1 MTVKTI
7 SKKEMSKLKRLGHA
21 KTDSAEHSKRQRIN
35 AKKGWAR
42 RDRKQTLR
50 QKIEDELYRKIHRL
64 AQKVRYGGGTED
76 DEVELELA
84 RYQWQND
91 KLSRCEPE
99 STEYFRLLTRFR
111 YENKKR
117 FNERKKR
124 EEIRRKNGILK
135 N

>member
-7 SKKEMSKLKRLGHA
+7 SKKGLSKLKRAGHA
-21 KTDSAEHSKRQRIN
+21 KTDRAEHSKRQRIN
-35 AKKGWAR
+35 AKAGWAR
-42 RDRKQTLR
+42 RDRKQTVR
-50 QKIEDELYRKIHRL
+50 QRIEDELYRKIHRL
-64 AQKVRYGGGTED
+64 AQKVKGGAGTED

-91 KLSRCEPE
+91 KLSRCQPE

-124 EEIRRKNGILK
+124 EDIRRQNGIFK
-135 N
+135 D